1 MCSLFCYWK
10 QANSDNEALISDTE
24 SVGENE
30 EQKIEEQV
38 KAINLNSSAAAGSST
53 EFSEEEDNKADEFKT
68 AGNESFKGKSDWCKT
83 KPQLPHLFVTL

>member
-1 MCSLFCYWK
+1 MMCSLLVNWQ

-68 AGNESFKGKSDWCKT
+68 AGNEAFKGK
-83 KPQLPHLFVTL
+83 